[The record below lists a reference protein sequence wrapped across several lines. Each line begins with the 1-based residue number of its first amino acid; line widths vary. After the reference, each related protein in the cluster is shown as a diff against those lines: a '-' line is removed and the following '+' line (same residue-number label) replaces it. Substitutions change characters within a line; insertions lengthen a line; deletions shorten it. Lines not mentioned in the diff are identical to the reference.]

1 MIQQRFWH
9 PLFFLCLSL
18 SNTHILGMTHARFLI
33 HTPTTYTITH
43 TDNASPLSSEQ
54 QTLSQEHLQV
64 DSLSL
69 SLSLSLYD
77 THIPT
82 PSLLLLPTVS
92 PLSECPKVM

>member
-9 PLFFLCLSL
+9 PLFFLCLCLSLFLSL

-69 SLSLSLYD
+69 YD